1 MGDRRGSKAHLAGEQ
16 SAADDPDDGAGRLR
30 RAEVEGDRPE
40 PARLVDR
47 RQAAGE
53 RERTR
58 GRAFAA
64 TAEAG
69 SPAQRAGA
77 EPQVE
82 GVEAG
87 LRDGEGA
94 DLAAPA
100 AAVKASAVWIRPAR
114 KACTRARPRSA
125 VRKRSVT
132 WKPEAVLETTGR
144 PRLRRAADPAA
155 IPEPPAKAAVTRFAA
170 SISTVQVGALP
181 VQAPPQPVKVA
192 PGARVAVRP
201 TLAPCRWRAV
211 HVDLPLPQ
219 VMPPPVTV
227 PWPVTATVSATCVL
241 EPPEKV
247 AVTLRAALIVN
258 EHVRDE
264 PLHAPPQAWNV
275 SPELGSA
282 VSVTFV
288 PAESVVEQ
296 VVRPSPQLRPP
307 PVTVPLP
314 VTETLS
320 GNVVGP
326 VEPPPEKF
334 AVTLLSPL
342 IVTVQVAP
350 LELVQP
356 LQLVNE
362 PPEPAVAARVTSWP
376 ESAQRCSR
384 WSSRSCR

>member
-1 MGDRRGSKAHLAGEQ
+1 
-16 SAADDPDDGAGRLR
+16 
-30 RAEVEGDRPE
+30 
-40 PARLVDR
+40 
-47 RQAAGE
+47 
-53 RERTR
+53 
-58 GRAFAA
+58 
-64 TAEAG
+64 
-69 SPAQRAGA
+69 
-77 EPQVE
+77 
-82 GVEAG
+82 
-87 LRDGEGA
+87 
-94 DLAAPA
+94 
-100 AAVKASAVWIRPAR
+100 
-114 KACTRARPRSA
+114 
-125 VRKRSVT
+125 
-132 WKPEAVLETTGR
+132 
-144 PRLRRAADPAA
+144 
-155 IPEPPAKAAVTRFAA
+155 
-170 SISTVQVGALP
+170 
-181 VQAPPQPVKVA
+181 
-192 PGARVAVRP
+192 
-201 TLAPCRWRAV
+201 
-211 HVDLPLPQ
+211 
-219 VMPPPVTV
+219 VTV

-362 PPEPAVAARVTSWP
+362 PPEPGVAARVTSWP
-376 ESAQRCSR
+376 ESSSALQPVDEPVVQVIPPPVTVPLPFTETVSR
-384 WSSRSCR
+384 GFRNVPVADLSSSICTVQLRDVPLQAPLHPAKT